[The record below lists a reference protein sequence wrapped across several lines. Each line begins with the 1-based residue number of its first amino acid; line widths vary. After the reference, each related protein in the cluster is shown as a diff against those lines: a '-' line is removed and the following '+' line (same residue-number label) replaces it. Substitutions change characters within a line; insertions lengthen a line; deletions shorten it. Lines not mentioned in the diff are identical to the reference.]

1 MELLYT
7 WRANDS
13 PTGLK
18 VHLDILPE
26 VGFPNLE
33 TSMGEVA
40 VGDLIPG
47 LDILLRKENLDFQ
60 IILQPMSSIGNAGMV
75 HSGQSVMQN

>member
-75 HSGQSVMQN
+75 HSGQSVMPN